1 MNRTYYKVGID
12 DTGKKNVIHKG
23 KQIAWMSPYL
33 NRWKAM
39 IARCY
44 SEREPTKFP
53 KYRGI
58 TVCPEWLYL
67 SNFEKWMMA
76 QDWEGNELD
85 KDFLSYGEK
94 VYSPETCAFIP
105 KRMNYYLGDCIERR
119 GQFALGVTYQADRK
133 RFASYVRKAGRSVG
147 LGRFK
152 SEIEAH
158 NAYQKA
164 KLEIGREMYFELIGS
179 TDARAMR
186 SFDNILNKLQSDI
199 ESGSETLS
207 LHPNTFPSEWKLEMP
222 VTATPDQTDQNPI
235 VRTLQ

>member
-1 MNRTYYKVGID
+1 MPKIFYGIGID
-12 DTGKKNVIHKG
+12 DTGRKNRRYEGRNTVWTDIRFSK
-23 KQIAWMSPYL
+23 
-33 NRWKAM
+33 WKAM
-39 IARCY
+39 IRRCY
-44 SEREPTKFP
+44 SEKDLASNP
-53 KYRGI
+53 KYRGVI
-58 TVCPEWLYL
+58 VCPEWLYL

-164 KLEIGREMYFELIGS
+164 KLEIGREMYFELIGT

-222 VTATPDQTDQNPI
+222 VTATPDQTDQNPM
-235 VRTLQ
+235 VRNQQ